1 MRLDLSKSNA
11 LLVLGAVAAL
21 SACAGAPAPP
31 PPPPAPSAAAPPAKP
46 TAAPAVKDPLE
57 TGNACVKGES
67 TCEGGECVLSIKN
80 ACDQA
85 VSCDATMTTTCRA
98 DMEMI
103 EAARRKR
110 VTFAAKTDGEIRL
123 VGDCAR
129 GAILRTAMK
138 SIACK

>member
-1 MRLDLSKSNA
+1 MRLGFSKRIV
-11 LLVLGAVAAL
+11 LLAAGAAGSSL
-21 SACAGAPAPP
+21 ACASPP
-31 PPPPAPSAAAPPAKP
+31 PPPPAAPSTPAPTAQPAAAPAAKE
-46 TAAPAVKDPLE
+46 PLD

-67 TCEGGECVLSIKN
+67 QCDGGECVLSIKN
-80 ACDQA
+80 GCDQA
-85 VSCDATMTTTCRA
+85 ISCDATMTTTCRA
-98 DMEMI
+98 DTEMI

-129 GAILRTAMK
+129 GVILRTAMK